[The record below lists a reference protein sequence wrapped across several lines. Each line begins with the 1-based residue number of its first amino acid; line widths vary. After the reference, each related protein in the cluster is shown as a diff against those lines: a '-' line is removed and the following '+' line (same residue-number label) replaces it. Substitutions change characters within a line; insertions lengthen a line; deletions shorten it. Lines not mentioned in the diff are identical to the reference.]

1 MILLGR
7 FLQRCGY
14 VASSDFELNGPDFF
28 KRSENSALFDR
39 LIEIQKEIGIDI
51 QKTNFSGRLSAKTRE
66 RLIDS
71 VFEIDD
77 ILGEAYAQTNPMK
90 HLNKAVMSPL
100 KKIIFG
106 IAFGLSGF
114 LAFAGAIALASN
126 HASRLEFYCG
136 VCSFFRR

>member
-14 VASSDFELNGPDFF
+14 VASSDFELNGLDFF

-51 QKTNFSGRLSAKTRE
+51 QKTNFSGRLSAQTRE

-77 ILGEAYAQTNPMK
+77 ILGGAYAQTNPMK
-90 HLNKAVMSPL
+90 HLKL
-100 KKIIFG
+100 
-106 IAFGLSGF
+106 
-114 LAFAGAIALASN
+114 
-126 HASRLEFYCG
+126 
-136 VCSFFRR
+136 

>member
-7 FLQRCGY
+7 FLQRCGC

-28 KRSENSALFDR
+28 KRSENKALFDR

-77 ILGEAYAQTNPMK
+77 ILGGAYAQTNPMK
-90 HLNKAVMSPL
+90 HLKL
-100 KKIIFG
+100 
-106 IAFGLSGF
+106 
-114 LAFAGAIALASN
+114 
-126 HASRLEFYCG
+126 
-136 VCSFFRR
+136 